1 MSMNPPG
8 PEQPPQPGYQPPP
21 SYGAPPQHGYAG
33 QPAYPGASPYPPPSA
48 YPSAPPPTGQYSAPP
63 PAAPGRTLGIVALIL
78 SFFMSLVGL
87 ILGIIALVQSRR
99 AGQRNGF
106 ALAAIII
113 GAVLTV
119 VGIIVT
125 IAIVSA
131 LGAAAAEYAR
141 LCAEYGS
148 GTHTIGGVDMTLIC
162 PSE

>member
-8 PEQPPQPGYQPPP
+8 PDQPPQPGYPPP
-21 SYGAPPQHGYAG
+21 NYGAPPQHGYAG
-33 QPAYPGASPYPPPSA
+33 QPAYPAPSA
-48 YPSAPPPTGQYSAPP
+48 YPPSAGYPAAPP
-63 PAAPGRTLGIVALIL
+63 PAGQYAAPPPATPGRTLGIVALIL

-87 ILGIIALVQSRR
+87 ILGIIALVQSRK
-99 AGQRNGF
+99 AGQKNGF
-106 ALAAIII
+106 ALAAIIV

-125 IAIVSA
+125 IAILSA

-148 GTHTIGGVDMTLIC
+148 GTHTISGVDVTLVC

>member
-1 MSMNPPG
+1 
-8 PEQPPQPGYQPPP
+8 
-21 SYGAPPQHGYAG
+21 
-33 QPAYPGASPYPPPSA
+33 
-48 YPSAPPPTGQYSAPP
+48 
-63 PAAPGRTLGIVALIL
+63 LIL
-78 SFFMSLVGL
+78 SFFMSLVGM

-125 IAIVSA
+125 IAILSA

-148 GTHTIGGVDMTLIC
+148 GTHTIGGVDMTLVC
-162 PSE
+162 PSQQ